1 MYIIQRGRRRR
12 ASALEFSAN
21 ESQQSP
27 QTWAFCPPLFP
38 SLSSLSCCLVEPQ
51 RDPPVPLFPLRS
63 SAQTTVSLRQ
73 LEVNTQP
80 LTCSGYLAPLVTRFS
95 NFHVCSYAC
104 GLHFP
109 LYRPL
114 EVDEIGFTC
123 VSADRRFPKIQEI
136 GANLSVHLLF
146 YMPASG
152 LYRNTFCCNYL
163 VITMK
168 KSHIS
173 TTRD

>member
-1 MYIIQRGRRRR
+1 MPLRLNSLLMRPSSHLSRGLF
-12 ASALEFSAN
+12 AL
-21 ESQQSP
+21 
-27 QTWAFCPPLFP
+27 
-38 SLSSLSCCLVEPQ
+38 LSSRLSAHSAVALSNHNVT
-51 RDPPVPLFPLRS
+51 PPVPHFPLRS